1 MSVSRTRGLL
11 AALALFAL
19 LFSGCGEKPQGTKSP
34 KEIGSAVFDSVFT
47 LVGQGKITTRYEFE
61 DARNMLASELF
72 HTMRSDSLT
81 DADSLGYGRILF
93 WAGKGKEAKK
103 VFEDVV
109 TRGGNQARLASRELI
124 DMEIELGRYG
134 AAEGMMADYRKRFPP
149 GPKNLWTLYE
159 QVENLGG
166 RYTDENRLDDAI
178 RVYVDELNTL
188 PFDARHRSFS
198 LITELTNICL
208 QVEKLNIYREQL
220 TRCREGL
227 EKGYAH
233 FADTVSYADSAA
245 QAEDTTPSRYES
257 YMRSC
262 DMLLER
268 IGLIGKPAPEIEFIH
283 VYNAD
288 STLTIG
294 SLKGKVVMLDFW
306 TTWCI
311 GCVVGYKELKMLHD
325 EYGDRGLAIIG
336 VTSLQ
341 GRHPDAE
348 SCEEEE
354 SIEPELEIELTAEYL
369 KEHGIFW
376 PCGISEGSIFHGDY
390 TVNGVPTFVLI
401 DREGR
406 IRMIRSYA
414 GEFEQKKRIIE
425 RFL

>member
-1 MSVSRTRGLL
+1 MTASRVVVPISILIFCIIL
-11 AALALFAL
+11 CAACDRA
-19 LFSGCGEKPQGTKSP
+19 PHGTKSP
-34 KEIGSAVFDSVFT
+34 EEISSAIFDSVFT
-47 LVGQGKITTRYEFE
+47 LIGQGKISTRYEFE

-81 DADSLGYGRILF
+81 EADSLGYGRILF

-103 VFEDVV
+103 VFEDVLA
-109 TRGGNQARLASRELI
+109 RGGNQARLASRELI
-124 DMEIELGRYG
+124 DMEIELGRYD

-149 GPKNLWTLYE
+149 GPGNLYTLYE

-166 RYTDENRLDDAI
+166 RYTDENRIDDAI
-178 RVYVDELNTL
+178 RVYVDELNSL

-198 LITELTNICL
+198 LISELTNICL
-208 QVEKLNIYREQL
+208 QVEKLDICREQL

-245 QAEDTTPSRYES
+245 QAEDTTPSRYKS
-257 YMRSC
+257 YTRSC

-268 IGLIGKPAPEIEFIH
+268 IDLIGKPAPEIEFIH

-288 STLTIG
+288 STLAIG

-336 VTSLQ
+336 VTSLT
-341 GRHPDAE
+341 GRHPDADLCKE
-348 SCEEEE
+348 GE

-369 KEHGIFW
+369 KEHDIFW
-376 PCGISEGSIFHGDY
+376 PCGISKESIFRGNY

-401 DREGR
+401 DREGN

-414 GEFEQKKRIIE
+414 GEFEQKKRMIE
-425 RFL
+425 QLI